1 MTDSTNDSVSEN
13 VSPTQRLSEAGVAIW
28 LDDLSR
34 ERLRTG
40 NLAELISTKNVV
52 GVTTNPTIFAAA
64 LAQGDAYD
72 GILTE
77 LAGPPNGG
85 DVEAAVERI
94 TTDDVRDAADLL
106 RPVYDA
112 TSGVDGRVSIEVDPR
127 LARDTAATEATAVR
141 LWETVDR
148 PNVMIKIP
156 ATVEGLP
163 AITST
168 LAKGISVNVTL
179 IFSLPRYRAVMDAFL
194 TGLEQ
199 AREAGHDLSV
209 IGSVASFFVS
219 RVDAEVDKRLK
230 AIGTDEALA
239 LRGQAAIANARL
251 AFAAYEDVFATDD
264 TGRWAALQA
273 AGAKPQR
280 PLWASTGVK
289 DPSYRDTMYVDELV
303 VAGVVNTMP
312 EKTLDAFADHGIV
325 LADTVTGSAEQA
337 SAAIAAIEAQ
347 GISMDEVTAQL
358 EDEGV
363 TKFEVSWDELLT
375 TTKAGLDAAGAG
387 TGNR

>member
-1 MTDSTNDSVSEN
+1 MTDSTTDSTGEN

-40 NLAELISTKNVV
+40 NLAGLIATKNVV

-72 GILTE
+72 GILAE

-112 TSGVDGRVSIEVDPR
+112 TSAVDGRVSIEVDPR
-127 LARDTAATEATAVR
+127 LARDTEATEATAVR

-179 IFSLPRYRAVMDAFL
+179 IFSIERYRAVMDAFL

-199 AREAGHDLSV
+199 AKEAGHDLSV

-219 RVDAEVDKRLK
+219 RVDAEVDKRLT

-251 AFAAYEDVFATDD
+251 AFAAYEDVFSADS

-273 AGAKPQR
+273 AGAQPQR

-325 LADTVTGSAEQA
+325 LADTVTGSGEQA
-337 SAAIAAIEAQ
+337 AEVIAAVEAQ
-347 GISMDEVTAQL
+347 GISIDEVTAQL

-375 TTKAGLDAAGAG
+375 TTKTGLDEA
-387 TGNR
+387 GNR